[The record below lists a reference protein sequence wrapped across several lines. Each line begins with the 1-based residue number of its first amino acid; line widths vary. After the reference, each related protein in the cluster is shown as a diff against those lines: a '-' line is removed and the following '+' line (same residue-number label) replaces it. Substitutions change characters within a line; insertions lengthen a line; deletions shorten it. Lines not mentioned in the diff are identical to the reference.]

1 MSAESVTEALNISD
15 KSGVA
20 KKALCET
27 DVMYKSIRGNT
38 CDNDAT
44 LEDGRT
50 RSSKLP
56 GCQDTEVDKHTAQ
69 RLLLLSNKIKNHNA
83 VGNSILPNVK
93 LVQYKYESG
102 ACDPIFNQIAQ
113 ALNETTV
120 ESIACILHTKPGN
133 ILLCTNGENRE
144 MLTPS
149 NIVEQNAVVIFFKSL
164 VTAFCKQGCESVR
177 FDLLACSALRPS
189 DIGHLAPT
197 LERLLEVPVGIS
209 KEILGTDIPLKAHS
223 SEPSFSCVGE
233 MYFKTDKL
241 KNWSPQPQ
249 TLAGFER
256 IRTVGK
262 GAYGAAV
269 LYRKKDDDS
278 LVILKEINMLDL
290 SASERQMAL
299 NEIRVLSIFDHPNII
314 SYYDSFEEDGTLMI
328 EMEYADGG
336 TLQQYLNGLQGKR
349 ELEEREI
356 LIMFQQM
363 VAGVKHIHD
372 HNILHR
378 DLKTANVFL
387 TKEGT
392 VKIGDFGISKVMSS
406 NNRGAST
413 VLGTPYYISPEIC
426 EGKPYNEKSDI
437 WALGCI
443 LYEMA
448 CLQKT
453 FEGTNLPALVNKIM
467 KGQFTPVK
475 GNYSIEFRTLVQ
487 DLLQRE
493 PEYRPSANELVVA
506 RIPVMMS
513 KYEESVTDAEDDQ
526 QTSESNTT
534 KRQRARS
541 VLYRFNICNFDVI
554 PVDLPAK
561 LKIRQ
566 VIVSQ
571 THVVVVTFDSDV
583 YSWGEGSKGQ
593 LGHGDLLSRTYP
605 EVIHS
610 LRGKSI
616 IRACCGE
623 YFSVFGSDNGI
634 VMTCGDGSKGCLGH
648 GDWSSASRPRLI
660 EALLSVDVT
669 AISSGPQHV
678 FAVGADGE
686 VFAWGVGKD
695 GRLGLGDE
703 EDHCEP
709 KELNMGQVYVRDV
722 KCGVDGTMLLTDMGC
737 LLACGSNEDNKLAL
751 NNRQGFLMAMKNIFT
766 KTEVEGRKVPTKIK
780 PLASFRVVDMVLG
793 PHHSAVLVEPGV
805 LYTFGRNTDGQL
817 GFGHTKPREAPMQV
831 REMSEKLISTV
842 SCGDAYTVA
851 GTSDNALYMW
861 GRGCRATPQSNEET
875 DKEFKASDKDHC
887 SVSSLVLPSDK
898 SIEESSVNYQ
908 VPRSAPPCARQ
919 ADSDSI
925 FAFDD
930 QLLLQQSSE
939 EAHLSGIQQR
949 KNIASASSAVSVE
962 SQGTQE
968 KRQLLLQPQ
977 PIFLLGTDT
986 NDASQSYQM
995 TLSNVLCQ
1003 GEHMLVHVET
1013 TCPPPRRRSRRK
1025 RKTIPRKLSDQSLH
1039 VPKSL
1044 SHSANSGD
1052 GGDEYTSS
1060 ETSELDTLG
1069 SMPTWIQK
1077 ELKDSA
1083 TGAGENDDEDDGS
1096 DVDVNTEEN
1105 DLTLASIKI
1114 NKDINVL
1121 KGVKQINKEKMGQRI
1136 TALDQKTYL
1145 AQNIHTVKS
1154 DSLRSSESGIQM
1166 TSDQHSSDSSSCG
1179 VRQNMQR
1186 RGASTPGVSAQK
1198 QAVGG
1203 SRPLNRIRAGRG
1215 RARTSSW
1222 TIDGSLRDGRKGE
1235 SKLQEEN
1242 LKLELIRIKEEKQQM
1257 LGEIRQLE
1265 EKQLQQEMEIKAAQ
1279 IAEERERVMKQ
1290 EIQNLREELNL
1301 QTQKMAANND
1311 LVLNL
1316 QEQLVKL
1323 QSSHLRQDAREKRTA
1338 AGTQKKS
1345 VSVSQSKV
1353 CAVS

>member
-1 MSAESVTEALNISD
+1 MSAKSVPEASDISD
-15 KSGVA
+15 KSDDDRHGT
-20 KKALCET
+20 LP
-27 DVMYKSIRGNT
+27 KSDHGTENM
-38 CDNDAT
+38 CDCTSYAT
-44 LEDGRT
+44 TELNEDFDR
-50 RSSKLP
+50 
-56 GCQDTEVDKHTAQ
+56 DTHVVQ
-69 RLLLLSNKIKNHNA
+69 RLLLLSNKIKNHNI
-83 VGNSILPNVK
+83 VGSSLLSNVK
-93 LVQYKYESG
+93 FIQYKYESG
-102 ACDPIFNQIAQ
+102 ACDAIFNQVTQ
-113 ALNETTV
+113 ALNGAKV
-120 ESIACILHTKPGN
+120 ESIACIFHTKPGN

-144 MLTPS
+144 TLTPG
-149 NIVEQNAVVIFFKSL
+149 NIAEQNSVVIFFKSL
-164 VTAFCKQGCESVR
+164 LSMFCKRDCESVR

-197 LERLLEVPVGIS
+197 LAKLLEVPVGIS
-209 KEILGTDIPLKAHS
+209 KEILGTDIPLEAS
-223 SEPSFSCVGE
+223 SHGPSYQCVGE

-336 TLQQYLNGLQGKR
+336 TLQQYLNSLQGKR

-475 GNYSIEFRTLVQ
+475 GNYSIEFKTLVQ

-506 RIPVMMS
+506 RLPVMMS
-513 KYEESVTDAEDDQ
+513 KYEESVTDVEDDQ
-526 QTSESNTT
+526 QASESNTS
-534 KRQRARS
+534 KRQRSRS
-541 VLYRFNICNFDVI
+541 VLYRFSICNFDVI

-561 LKIRQ
+561 IKIMQ
-566 VIVSQ
+566 VAVSQ
-571 THVVVVTFDSDV
+571 THIVVVTFESDV
-583 YSWGEGSKGQ
+583 YSWGEGNKGQ
-593 LGHGDLLSRTYP
+593 LGHGDLLMRTYP

-623 YFSVFGSDNGI
+623 SYSVFGSDNGI

-660 EALLSVDVT
+660 EALLSVDVS
-669 AISSGPQHV
+669 AISSGPCHV
-678 FAVGADGE
+678 VAVGADGE

-709 KELNMGQVYVRDV
+709 KELNMGQIYVRDV
-722 KCGVDGTMLLTDMGC
+722 KCGIDGTMFLTDMGC

-780 PLASFRVVDMVLG
+780 PLASFRVVDMILG

-805 LYTFGRNTDGQL
+805 LFTFGRNTHGQL
-817 GFGHTKPREAPMQV
+817 GLGHTKPREAPMQV
-831 REMSEKLISTV
+831 REMSDENVLTV
-842 SCGDAYTVA
+842 ACGDTYTVA
-851 GTSDNALYMW
+851 GTSKNALFMW
-861 GRGCRATPQSNEET
+861 GRGCRPAPHSNEGI
-875 DKEFKASDKDHC
+875 DKEFKNCDKDRC
-887 SVSSLVLPSDK
+887 SVTGLALPSDK
-898 SIEESSVNYQ
+898 SNGETLSINDQ
-908 VPRSAPPCARQ
+908 IPRSAPPCVGQ
-919 ADSDSI
+919 AVGNDSVFTFEEQSVLP
-925 FAFDD
+925 
-930 QLLLQQSSE
+930 QHSSE
-939 EAHLSGIQQR
+939 ESYQSGIQQNR
-949 KNIASASSAVSVE
+949 KNINSASSALSVE
-962 SQGTQE
+962 SQSSQD
-968 KRQLLLQPQ
+968 KRHLLLQPQ
-977 PIFLLGTDT
+977 PIFMLGTDT
-986 NDASQSYQM
+986 DGANESYQV

-1013 TCPPPRRRSRRK
+1013 TCPPPRRKSRKK
-1025 RKTIPRKLSDQSLH
+1025 RRTITRKLSGQSLH

-1060 ETSELDTLG
+1060 EASELDTLG
-1069 SMPTWIQK
+1069 SMPTWIKK
-1077 ELKDSA
+1077 ELNDSA
-1083 TGAGENDDEDDGS
+1083 AVTIENDDEEDGS
-1096 DVDVNTEEN
+1096 DVDVTTDETEEK

-1121 KGVKQINKEKMGQRI
+1121 KGMKQTEKKETKGEV
-1136 TALDQKTYL
+1136 TAALDQK
-1145 AQNIHTVKS
+1145 NIQSVKS
-1154 DSLRSSESGIQM
+1154 ASSQSSESGIQV
-1166 TSDQHSSDSSSCG
+1166 TSDQHSSDSSFCEVQQSIQG
-1179 VRQNMQR
+1179 VHTDVKNVKRVGF
-1186 RGASTPGVSAQK
+1186 GATIQLLHNALSTSA
-1198 QAVGG
+1198 
-1203 SRPLNRIRAGRG
+1203 P
-1215 RARTSSW
+1215 
-1222 TIDGSLRDGRKGE
+1222 
-1235 SKLQEEN
+1235 
-1242 LKLELIRIKEEKQQM
+1242 
-1257 LGEIRQLE
+1257 
-1265 EKQLQQEMEIKAAQ
+1265 
-1279 IAEERERVMKQ
+1279 ER
-1290 EIQNLREELNL
+1290 
-1301 QTQKMAANND
+1301 
-1311 LVLNL
+1311 
-1316 QEQLVKL
+1316 
-1323 QSSHLRQDAREKRTA
+1323 
-1338 AGTQKKS
+1338 
-1345 VSVSQSKV
+1345 
-1353 CAVS
+1353 